1 MAQGNRKKSLNS
13 ARPLVGIV
21 MGSDSDLP
29 IMQEAAKVLGEFKIP
44 YEITIS
50 SAHRSPDLTAA
61 YARNAARR
69 GIELIIAGAGGAAHL
84 AGVIASK
91 TILPVIGVPMDSS
104 SLKGIDALLSTV
116 QMPSGVPVAT
126 MALGKTGA
134 KNAAL
139 CAVQILSLK
148 YPALKKKLHSFKKRL
163 ARETVQKASRLR
175 TQ

>member
-21 MGSDSDLP
+21 MGSNSDLS